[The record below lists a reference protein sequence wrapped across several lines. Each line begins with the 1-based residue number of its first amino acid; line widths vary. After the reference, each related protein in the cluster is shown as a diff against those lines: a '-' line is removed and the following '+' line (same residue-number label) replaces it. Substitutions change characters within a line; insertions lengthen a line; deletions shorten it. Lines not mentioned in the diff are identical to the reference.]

1 MEEGGVVEQLV
12 TVEVQAA
19 TMAVRER
26 LLGRWTLGMK
36 NSSELQVAGG
46 KGSKSSGG
54 WSRGGTILR
63 ERSYSSK

>member
-1 MEEGGVVEQLV
+1 LKLMEEGGVVEQLV

-54 WSRGGTILR
+54 
-63 ERSYSSK
+63 